1 MVNSYLMVSGF
12 PLISAYFPLLISNSL
27 KNKVKLW
34 EQAVKHN
41 LWLLLKL
48 EFSLASGTR
57 KSSIKHLPTINLF
70 PMQRNFFYEIHCNFD
85 FIWLYKQICQGNLL
99 ISYQL
104 ILLFYFKEK
113 SGKIQTLLFL
123 LAKVAWHR
131 QTTTVLK

>member
-12 PLISAYFPLLISNSL
+12 PPISAYFPLLISNSL
-27 KNKVKLW
+27 KNKVRLW

-70 PMQRNFFYEIHCNFD
+70 PMQRIIFFMKFTVILTSYD
-85 FIWLYKQICQGNLL
+85 Y
-99 ISYQL
+99 ISRSA
-104 ILLFYFKEK
+104 KETSSSPINSYYCFTSKK
-113 SGKIQTLLFL
+113 SQEKYR
-123 LAKVAWHR
+123 HYYSY
-131 QTTTVLK
+131 